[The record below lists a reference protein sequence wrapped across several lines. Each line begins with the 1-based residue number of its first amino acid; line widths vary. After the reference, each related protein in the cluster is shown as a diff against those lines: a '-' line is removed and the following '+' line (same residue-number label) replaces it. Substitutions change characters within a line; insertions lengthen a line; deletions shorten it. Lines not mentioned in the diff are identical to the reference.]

1 MPAPVVTS
9 GSLTLDEGVAG
20 DFVLEATN
28 IPTGWSISGE
38 PSGVTLE
45 QDPYDEG
52 LPRYAWVAVS
62 GAVAPG
68 VYSITIS
75 ATNGSGTGNGTLE
88 LTVNA
93 ASGSPTISSISPST
107 GGSTASVSVT
117 ITGTNFSG
125 SATVTV
131 GGSQCSNV
139 SIVSSTQITCTVPS
153 GAVGAQDV
161 VVTVTG
167 GSATLV
173 GGFTRTLEAPTVTSR
188 TASGTAGASGTAQMS
203 ASPFPTSWSLP
214 GSPPSGVSINSVGLV
229 AWTSALAIGVYS
241 ITVRGTNATGNGDG
255 TLTLTITSNKG
266 SAGPKTSLGSNSFGG
281 NRFGFGG

>member
-75 ATNGSGTGNGTLE
+75 ATNGSGTGNGTFT

-93 ASGSPTISSISPST
+93 AAGSPTVTGISPSSGVYT
-107 GGSTASVSVT
+107 QNVDVT

-131 GGSQCSNV
+131 GGDQCSNV
-139 SIVSSTQITCTVPS
+139 AIVSTTQITCRVPS
-153 GAVGAQDV
+153 GPVGAHDV

-173 GGFTRTLEAPTVTSR
+173 GGFTRT
-188 TASGTAGASGTAQMS
+188 TAGGAVRASRMR
-203 ASPFPTSWSLP
+203 L
-214 GSPPSGVSINSVGLV
+214 VS
-229 AWTSALAIGVYS
+229 
-241 ITVRGTNATGNGDG
+241 
-255 TLTLTITSNKG
+255 
-266 SAGPKTSLGSNSFGG
+266 F
-281 NRFGFGG
+281 FQE